1 MLKHILPVPICWF
14 TTYVYTFLQCTDME
28 HPEFNHAQQAKTVH
42 LNKNTKEK
50 LLRTNAA
57 TWFNKMSRSTS

>member
-14 TTYVYTFLQCTDME
+14 TTYVYIFIQCTDME

-42 LNKNTKEK
+42 LYKNTKEK
-50 LLRTNAA
+50 LLRPNAA
-57 TWFNKMSRSTS
+57 T